1 MSSRRPRGDGGL
13 HWDQR
18 RQRWVATATV
28 AMTGEGKRLVR
39 HGYGR
44 TKTEA
49 KAKLRD
55 LLRSRED
62 GLVLTRD
69 GYTVRQAVED
79 WLEHGLSSRGKATR
93 DVNCHLCEKHV
104 LPYLGAR
111 KLRDLTAT
119 EVYEWLATLATS
131 LSTRT
136 LQGVR
141 ACLNQAVRRAMARD
155 KLTRN
160 VVELTEVPVGV
171 PGRPSKAMAAQQADD
186 VITKTASERMHP

>member
-1 MSSRRPRGDGGL
+1 VSSRRPRGDGGL

-28 AMTGEGKRLVR
+28 GYDGRGKRLVR

-49 KAKLRD
+49 KTKLRD

-62 GLVLTRD
+62 GVVLTLD
-69 GYTVRQAVED
+69 GFTVRQAVED
-79 WLEHGLSSRGKATR
+79 WLEHGLSGRDKATR
-93 DVNCHLCEKHV
+93 EANRHLCEVHV

-119 EVYEWLATLATS
+119 EVDQWLPTLATS

-136 LQGVR
+136 LQGIR
-141 ACLNQAVRRAMARD
+141 ACLNRAVRRAMVRD
-155 KLTRN
+155 KVKRN
-160 VVELTEVPVGV
+160 VVELTEVALGV
-171 PGRPSKAMAAQQADD
+171 PGR
-186 VITKTASERMHP
+186 ASHQLGRTSFV